1 VRLTNLEDHMVR
13 PTVGLIGYGYW
24 GPNLLRNY
32 MELPTAKVKW
42 VCDPLEERLE
52 KAATR
57 YPSVQRTT
65 DLRMVLDDPEVDAVV
80 IATPISTHHEIA
92 MEALRAGKHVFVE
105 KPMAMTVAEC
115 DEMCEA
121 ADTRGLTLMVG
132 HTFVYSPPVRTVKT
146 ILDSGELGEVR
157 FVTCSRVNLGLHRKD
172 VSVVWD
178 LAPHDLSILAYWLG
192 ETPLSVQAMG
202 RSCIANGIP
211 DVAFLNVRYSSG
223 IIAELEVSWLSPVKL
238 RRTVIVGS
246 KKMLMYD
253 DTESVEKVK
262 IFDQGVDFRDPETF
276 GEFQLSYR
284 TGGIYSPKIDS
295 TEPLYA
301 EASHFTDCVANGT
314 APLTDGL
321 SGRSVVAALEA
332 AQESLDGGVRTALE
346 RRGRVERRRHPR
358 DAQETESL
366 V

>member
-1 VRLTNLEDHMVR
+1 M
-13 PTVGLIGYGYW
+13 PTTVALIGYGYW

-32 MELPTAKVKW
+32 MDLPDANVKW
-42 VCDPLEERLE
+42 VCDGLPERL
-52 KAATR
+52 AAASSR
-57 YPSVQRTT
+57 YPSIQTT
-65 DLRMVLDDPEVDAVV
+65 ADVATVLADPDVGAVL
-80 IATPISTHHEIA
+80 IATPIGTHYA
-92 MEALRAGKHVFVE
+92 LSMEALRAGKHVFVE
-105 KPMAMTVAEC
+105 KPMAMTVGEC
-115 DEMCEA
+115 DEMCAAAEA
-121 ADTRGLTLMVG
+121 ANLTLMVG
-132 HTFVYSPPVRTVKT
+132 HTFVYSPPVRAVKG

-157 FVTCSRVNLGLHRKD
+157 FITCSRVNLGLHSKE

-202 RSCIANGIP
+202 RSCIIAGIP

-262 IFDQGVDFRDPETF
+262 IYDQGVDYKDPETF

-284 TGGIYSPKIDS
+284 TGGIYSPKVEN
-295 TEPLYA
+295 TEPLCL
-301 EASHFTDCVANGT
+301 EATHFLDCVANGT
-314 APLTDGL
+314 TPLTDGL
-321 SGRSVVAALEA
+321 SGRLVVAALEA
-332 AQESLDGGVRTALE
+332 AQESLDSGTRNSDE
-346 RRGRVERRRHPR
+346 RRGRVERRRRPR
-358 DAQETESL
+358 D
-366 V
+366 

>member
-1 VRLTNLEDHMVR
+1 MPDTRI
-13 PTVGLIGYGYW
+13 GLIGYGYW

-32 MELPTAKVKW
+32 MDLPTADVKW
-42 VCDPLEERLE
+42 VCDSREDRLE

-57 YPSVQRTT
+57 YPSVKTTT
-65 DLRMVLDDPEVDAVV
+65 DARAVLDDPDVDAVL
-80 IATPISTHHEIA
+80 IATPISTHHSLA
-92 MEALRAGKHVFVE
+92 MEALAAGKHVFVE
-105 KPMAMTVAEC
+105 KPMATTVAEC

-121 ADTRGLTLMVG
+121 AEARGLTLMVG
-132 HTFVYSPPVRTVKT
+132 HTFVYSPPVRAVKG
-146 ILDSGELGEVR
+146 ILDSGELGDVR
-157 FVTCSRVNLGLHRKD
+157 FITCSRVNLGLHQKD

-192 ETPLSVQAMG
+192 ETPSSVQAMG
-202 RSCIANGIP
+202 RSCIANGMP

-262 IFDQGVDFRDPETF
+262 IYDQGVDYKDPETF

-284 TGGIYSPKIDS
+284 TGGIYSPKVEG
-295 TEPLYA
+295 TEPLYL
-301 EASHFTDCVANGT
+301 EASHFVDCIANGDT
-314 APLTDGL
+314 PLTDGL
-321 SGRSVVAALEA
+321 SGRLVVAALEA
-332 AQESLDGGVRTALE
+332 AQHSLNGDTRIPAE
-346 RRGRVERRRHPR
+346 RRGRVERRRHAREELPEDPR
-358 DAQETESL
+358 A
-366 V
+366 